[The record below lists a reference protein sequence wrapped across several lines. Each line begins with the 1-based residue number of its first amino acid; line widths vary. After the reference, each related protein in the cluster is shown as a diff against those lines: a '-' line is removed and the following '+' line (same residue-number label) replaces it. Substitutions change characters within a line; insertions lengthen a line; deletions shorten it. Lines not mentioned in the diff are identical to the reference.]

1 MHLHHHRV
9 CLLVLLDHSR
19 PRQLYQT
26 SIHWRSEPGK
36 KPNLV
41 DGSSHAMA
49 PWHPSGRPSFF
60 SFFLPV
66 TGYWDY
72 PKRLCDLI
80 LCEHVI
86 KSHSVVPTQQP
97 LVLPSSKLC
106 ILRCACK
113 LFDLPLCMAWN
124 PNGCGRL
131 QSLNRPYSH
140 TVLWLCW
147 RLETQNATFTA
158 SFQAEL
164 GENTI
169 HKTCI
174 SWKISI
180 SWSRFERKN
189 PMPDPPNVVWQLP
202 HFAPAPSCLDVDVA
216 NDVGMVEDWPYP
228 NTTLFQE
235 CSMCSCMH
243 LFIFSLFN
251 SSMIYFAV
259 S

>member
-164 GENTI
+164 GEKHNSQNL
-169 HKTCI
+169 HLLKNLNFMK
-174 SWKISI
+174 SVWEEESYA
-180 SWSRFERKN
+180 WSAKRRLAASAFC
-189 PMPDPPNVVWQLP
+189 
-202 HFAPAPSCLDVDVA
+202 A
-216 NDVGMVEDWPYP
+216 G
-228 NTTLFQE
+228 T
-235 CSMCSCMH
+235 
-243 LFIFSLFN
+243 
-251 SSMIYFAV
+251 
-259 S
+259 